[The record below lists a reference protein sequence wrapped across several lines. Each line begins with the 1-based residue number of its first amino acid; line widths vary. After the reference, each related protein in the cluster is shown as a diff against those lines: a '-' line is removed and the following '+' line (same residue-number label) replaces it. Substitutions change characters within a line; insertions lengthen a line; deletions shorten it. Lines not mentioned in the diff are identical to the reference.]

1 MGIKIGTIVDEMSIN
16 YCELGSKPL
25 EPNAKIDQDV
35 INEIIEI
42 DKEFK
47 CKYPKF
53 LADSIKEK
61 ATISSIELLAFMIKI
76 FREVEYCTFSNSHL
90 QNLIFKCHRILLN
103 GLPSYKERC
112 IISST

>member
-1 MGIKIGTIVDEMSIN
+1 MFHHLEMGIKVGSTVEEMSIN
-16 YCELGSKPL
+16 YCELGSKAL
-25 EPNAKIDQDV
+25 EANAKVDQDV

-61 ATISSIELLAFMIKI
+61 STITSI
-76 FREVEYCTFSNSHL
+76 
-90 QNLIFKCHRILLN
+90 
-103 GLPSYKERC
+103 
-112 IISST
+112 